1 MVVPTHLDTVAQSL
15 AGCAERG
22 QWQQCVPMAACFV
35 AGSSGGGSGSG
46 SSDSIGSG
54 GSGSG
59 GSGDS
64 GGTATTAAATTASGG
79 ASPRGGGEQRFP
91 EMVGRMSARDRL
103 VYALDVERYEAL
115 VLRGDVGGGD
125 GGTAAAAAAAAA
137 VAAAAAIADPT
148 ALTQNPLALN
158 IARQEARGA
167 CDGTT
172 LNGRWRWRLQR
183 EKKQRRWQ

>member
-1 MVVPTHLDTVAQSL
+1 MVVPTHLDAVAQSL
-15 AGCAERG
+15 AACAERG

-35 AGSSGGGSGSG
+35 AGSSSGGSGSAG
-46 SSDSIGSG
+46 R

-59 GSGDS
+59 GSGGS
-64 GGTATTAAATTASGG
+64 GGTATATTASGG
-79 ASPRGGGEQRFP
+79 ASPRGESEPRFP

-172 LNGRWRWRLQR
+172 LNGRWRLQR